1 VAKSVI
7 DYDKDLP
14 EVPERAGQAHLPPA
28 AYLRKKSDDDFE
40 VVRHRRPSQQLLV
53 NKLREAVDKWRLTY
67 EGVSDTTRRLLNFWF
82 DEDHLIDNKP
92 WRFYFGQREAIE
104 TLVYLYEVRKLF
116 DAKDLIEVFGQILFP
131 DKTQL
136 PLMGAGIAYET
147 TVEGT
152 RKVRRWIPAEEREQI
167 QDLPAE
173 GLPRYAFKMATG
185 SGKTVVIAMAMI
197 WSYFHKRR
205 IRGSRLSANF
215 LLLAPNVI
223 VFQRLDRDFG
233 DGAIFRNL
241 PLLPPE
247 LKDEFRLK
255 VTKRGDDTAP
265 DSSGNLFFTNIHQ
278 LYESRREEAPAATW
292 VGVLLGKRPSKDLRQ
307 GRPMLDRVRDL
318 RDVLVLNDEAHHVW
332 DADLMWHQ
340 TLTGLHA
347 RLPSGLAAWLDFSAT
362 PRDQNGASFPWVV
375 CDYPLAQAVEDRIVK
390 APIIVHQVDRA
401 DPVKVTR
408 DNLID
413 SYQDWIRVAL
423 DRRREHEKIYRKLGA
438 KPVLFV
444 MAEKKVYADTI
455 GTWLINTKE
464 SGLKPAEVLV
474 IHTDEKGNV
483 RESDVE
489 EARILA
495 NEIDQPGNKV
505 KVIVSVLMLREG
517 WDVQSVTVV
526 LGLRPF
532 DAAAQILPE
541 QAVGRG
547 LRLLPGI
554 GPDHTQTLEVI
565 GTQGFEAFVRELEKE
580 GVGIKTVTKAPKPP
594 VIIEPVRN
602 KIERDIAIPLTSPAY
617 ERSYQLLTEL
627 DPLKLKPIWDR
638 PELPEPRRVTLRA
651 QFGMLDVNVGQ
662 IQVDLGSPRPMEEI
676 LASITNRVGEVTNLS
691 GQFAELYP
699 IVKAYV
705 AGRCFGKT
713 VDLESDYLREALRT
727 REVRDAIADYLAIE
741 VGNVTAERREIALAG
756 ATIKLSQTKSFAW
769 RRNLPPMASAKTVF
783 NFVATYNPFER
794 AFAVFLHGASDVDR
808 FASLGHTEQEPATT
822 FRVDYVKA
830 SGATGYYF
838 PDFVVVQDTDA
849 GEVNWIIETKG
860 RLWPDTTTKDAAIA
874 RWCGRVS
881 ALTNNPW
888 RYRRVDQVPFE
899 KLKPETFAELI
910 SATDGIAAV
919 FAKSD
924 GASGALG
931 DLYEIANPAVHEYL
945 SANSDLVPLLIDAR
959 QAITEYFGPQA
970 QAAIDLAYDMESD
983 AEEAE
988 LIVSIFSDAADRL
1001 QRLHKFDEGWW
1012 LHQSAREDGRVLI
1025 DLAYR

>member
-1 VAKSVI
+1 MAKSVI
-7 DYDKDLP
+7 SYDKDLP

-28 AYLRKKSDDDFE
+28 AYLRKQSEDNFE
-40 VVRHRRPSQQLLV
+40 VVPYRRPSQQLLV
-53 NKLREAVDKWRLTY
+53 NKLRKAVDEWRVNY
-67 EGVSDTTRRLLNFWF
+67 EGVSDITRRLLQFWF
-82 DEDHLIDNKP
+82 EEDHLIDDKP
-92 WRFYFGQREAIE
+92 WSFYFGQREAIE
-104 TLVYLYEVRKLF
+104 TLIYLYEVRKIF
-116 DAKDLIEVFGQILFP
+116 DAKDLIEGFGEIFFP
-131 DKTQL
+131 DKSQL
-136 PLMGAGIAYET
+136 PLTGAGIAYET
-147 TVEGT
+147 TVDGT
-152 RKVRRWIPAEEREQI
+152 RKVRRWIPDEEREQI
-167 QDLPAE
+167 QDLPAD

-205 IRGSRLSANF
+205 VRGSRLSTNF
-215 LLLAPNVI
+215 LLIAPNVI

-233 DGAIFRNL
+233 DSAIFGNL

-247 LKDEFRLK
+247 LRDEFRLK
-255 VTKRGDDTAP
+255 VTKRGDTSEP
-265 DSSGNLFFTNIHQ
+265 DSTGNLFFTNIHQ
-278 LYESRREEAPAATW
+278 LYESRREEAPATTW
-292 VGVLLGKRPSKDLRQ
+292 VDVLLGKKPSKDLRQ
-307 GRPMLDRVRDL
+307 GRPMLDRVRGL
-318 RDVLVLNDEAHHVW
+318 RDLLVLNDEAHHVW

-340 TLTGLHA
+340 TLTGLHT
-347 RLPSGLAAWLDFSAT
+347 RLPKGLAAWLDFSAT

-408 DNLID
+408 DNVID

-444 MAEKKVYADTI
+444 MAEKKVFADAI
-455 GTWLINTKE
+455 GNWLANTKE
-464 SGLKPAEVLV
+464 LGLKPAEVLV

-483 RESDVE
+483 RESQVE
-489 EARILA
+489 EARKLA

-541 QAVGRG
+541 QAIGRG

-565 GTQGFEAFVRELEKE
+565 GTQGFESFVRELEKE

-594 VIIEPVRN
+594 VIIEPVRE
-602 KIERDIAIPLTSPAY
+602 KIEHDIVIPLTSPAY
-617 ERSYQLLTEL
+617 ERSYQQLTEL
-627 DPLKLKPIWDR
+627 DPTKLKPIWDR
-638 PELPEPRRVTLRA
+638 PELPEPRRITLRT
-651 QFGMLDVNVGQ
+651 QFGMLDINVGQ
-662 IQVDLGSPRPMEEI
+662 IQVDLGSPRPIEEM

-699 IVKAYV
+699 IVKTYV
-705 AGRCFGKT
+705 AERCFGRK
-713 VDLESDYLREALRT
+713 VDLDADYVREALRT
-727 REVRDAIADYLAIE
+727 REVRDAIADYLATE
-741 VGNVTAERREIALAG
+741 VGNITAVHREIKLAT
-756 ATIKLSQTKSFAW
+756 ATLKLSNTKSFAW
-769 RRNLPPMASAKTVF
+769 RRDLPPMTSAKTVF

-794 AFAVFLHGASDVDR
+794 AFAEFLHGASDVDR

-830 SGATGYYF
+830 NGATGYYF
-838 PDFVVVQDTDA
+838 PDFVVVQDSDA

-860 RLWPDTTTKDAAIA
+860 RLWPDTVTKDAAITH
-874 RWCGRVS
+874 WCRRVTG
-881 ALTNNPW
+881 LTGNPW
-888 RYRRVDQVPFE
+888 QYKRVDQVPFE
-899 KLKPETFAELI
+899 KLKPKTFAELI
-910 SATDGIAAV
+910 SATDGAGL
-919 FAKSD
+919 FARPD
-924 GASGALG
+924 NGAGALSG
-931 DLYEIANPAVHEYL
+931 GFEIADPAVDAFL
-945 SANSDLVPLLIDAR
+945 ASNPDLVPLLHDVR
-959 QAITEYFGPQA
+959 SAISRYFGRHT
-970 QAAIDLAYDMESD
+970 QAALHVTHDMES
-983 AEEAE
+983 ETEAPE
-988 LIVSIFSDAADRL
+988 LVVSIMSDAPDRVEL
-1001 QRLHKFDEGWW
+1001 LHKLDEGWW
-1012 LHQSAREDGRVLI
+1012 LSQAARERGRILI